1 MAMRISAKRVLGGAA
16 ALSLAAL
23 LGACAG
29 RPAAPVQ
36 VNQAGDVAKSCHQL
50 LQELNHNQ
58 YRMALLVKESNHVKA
73 GNADLAAA
81 DAFFFPPVMVAYD
94 KGKAQNIE
102 LRSLQER
109 NKKLSQLAVD
119 KDC

>member
-1 MAMRISAKRVLGGAA
+1 MQIGAKRVLGAA
-16 ALSLAAL
+16 ALSLATL

-36 VNQAGDVAKSCHQL
+36 VNQAGDIDKSCHEL
-50 LQELNHNQ
+50 LQELNYNQ
-58 YRMALLVKESNHVKA
+58 HRMALLVKESDHVKA
-73 GNADLAAA
+73 GNADTVAGE
-81 DAFFFPPVMVAYD
+81 AFFFPPVLVAYD

-109 NKKLSQLAVD
+109 NKRISQIAID

>member
-1 MAMRISAKRVLGGAA
+1 MRISGKQVLGVAA
-16 ALSLAAL
+16 VSLAAL

-36 VNQAGDVAKSCHQL
+36 VNQVGDADKSCHQL
-50 LQELNHNQ
+50 LKELNDNQ
-58 YRMALLVKESNHVKA
+58 YFMARLVRESNHVKA
-73 GNADLAAA
+73 GNAEIAAA

-94 KGKAQNIE
+94 EGKAQNIE